1 MKIDSKGYI
10 TLTPRE
16 SDEIMD
22 CLDTLAAM
30 SGAYDEDFTRD
41 CQKAGRYSYRLLEL
55 KNSICGNSKTN

>member
-22 CLDTLAAM
+22 CLDTLEAM
-30 SGAYDEDFTRD
+30 SGAYDEDFTCD
-41 CQKAGRYSYRLLEL
+41 CQKAGRYSCRLLEL
-55 KNSICGNSKTN
+55 KNSIYGNSKTN

>member
-22 CLDTLAAM
+22 SLDTLEAM
-30 SGAYDEDFTRD
+30 SGAYDEDFTKD
-41 CQKAGRYSYRLLEL
+41 CQQAGRYSRKILKL
-55 KNSICGNSKTN
+55 KNIIIEKKFES